1 MSEANE
7 NVLVLVDEEG
17 TEHSFDLLDI
27 FEIEDNKYAVLFPLN
42 EDCAEDEVVVMKYS
56 LDDNGEELFSDIE
69 DDDEWERVTE
79 AYDKLVEEYDD
90 LDDEDE
96 DD

>member
-42 EDCAEDEVVVMKYS
+42 EDCAEDEVVVMKYA

-69 DDDEWERVTE
+69 DDDEYEKV
-79 AYDKLVEEYDD
+79 ADAFDEY
-90 LDDEDE
+90 LDNCEFDELIE
-96 DD
+96 